1 MNTKSKTLVKE
12 LNFELPRLR
21 LCLFYEK
28 CKPEGITRRI
38 TIKGPDDAYRF
49 LKPLSLAAEEYFL
62 TIHLSAKNQVLG
74 VHEVSHGTISSSL
87 VHPREVFK
95 AAVLAN
101 SHSILL
107 CHNHPSGG
115 ELKPSFEDMEI
126 TSRLVEV
133 GRMMGIQVLD
143 HVIVGTNLENGNDG
157 YSMRENHP
165 ELFMESIL

>member
-1 MNTKSKTLVKE
+1 MATKTNQLVKD

-28 CKPEGITRRI
+28 CKPDGLAKKIM
-38 TIKGPDDAYRF
+38 IKGPDDAYRF
-49 LKPLSLAAEEYFL
+49 LKPLQMAAEEYFL
-62 TIHLSAKNQVLG
+62 TIHLSAKNHIIG
-74 VHEVSHGTISSSL
+74 VHEVSHGTVNSSL

-115 ELKPSFEDMEI
+115 ELRPSFEDLEI
-126 TSRLVEV
+126 TSRLISV
-133 GRMMGIQVLD
+133 GNMMGIQVLD
-143 HVIVGTNLENGNDG
+143 HVIVGTNPSNQGEG
-157 YSMRENHP
+157 YSIRENHHDLWTQTP
-165 ELFMESIL
+165 V